1 MLYNMIQPQS
11 LLGSGEDFIVF
22 LLYMGMAAILF
33 NGAEQ
38 FEQIVNTL
46 STESPMRNLVKIV
59 QAISEK
65 KTFKEQ
71 DGCCGDR
78 IGFPIGSTQI
88 SQWFGRISQ
97 KLVLKMAAILDF
109 WSAKLYT
116 LLIYKSCCCFNVS
129 FNWNKNAQSMARHRK
144 SPHSLLILLIAW
156 LTDGRLYRWT
166 CSRTPLPCGEIM

>member
-1 MLYNMIQPQS
+1 MLYNMIQSQS

-97 KLVLKMAAILDF
+97 KLVLKMAAIFDF
-109 WSAKLYT
+109 
-116 LLIYKSCCCFNVS
+116 
-129 FNWNKNAQSMARHRK
+129 
-144 SPHSLLILLIAW
+144 
-156 LTDGRLYRWT
+156 
-166 CSRTPLPCGEIM
+166 